1 MAELTRRTVLAGLG
15 VSALSATGIATFE
28 TASSEAGLVRS
39 ILRRLVGPFNM
50 RQPDFEAFVLDL
62 DTYRGS
68 AGSLKMAA
76 YRMLSSDGT
85 QWASSLVSERI
96 GEGYERYERKVLTN
110 FLVKTD
116 YLRLADPEA
125 EFASMIGA
133 GPCQSPFAR
142 FDMAEGAA

>member
-1 MAELTRRTVLAGLG
+1 VAELTRRTVLAGLG
-15 VSALSATGIATFE
+15 VSALSATGLATFE

-39 ILRRLVGPFNM
+39 NM

-76 YRMLSSDGT
+76 YRMLSSDET
-85 QWASSLVSERI
+85 QWASGLVSERI

-125 EFASMIGA
+125 EFASMIGD

-142 FDMAEGAA
+142 FDMAGGAA